1 LKVRRSRDLTVLG
14 VAFIVLAADQMSKY
28 WVRHNLMPG
37 VPWDPVGWLRPILSL
52 TYITNTGASFGLFPQ
67 LGGFYALITA
77 AVIAAILFFYRR
89 LPADGSVVF
98 FSLGMQL
105 GGALGNLFDR
115 IWHGHVIDFVDL
127 NFWPLHE
134 WPIFNV
140 SDSSVVVGACLL
152 ALYLLLEEG
161 PATSTSG
168 TDSAA

>member
-1 LKVRRSRDLTVLG
+1 
-14 VAFIVLAADQMSKY
+14 
-28 WVRHNLMPG
+28 
-37 VPWDPVGWLRPILSL
+37 
-52 TYITNTGASFGLFPQ
+52 
-67 LGGFYALITA
+67 
-77 AVIAAILFFYRR
+77 YRR
-89 LPADGSVVF
+89 LPADGGLVF

-105 GGALGNLFDR
+105 GGALGNLSDR

-134 WPIFNV
+134 WPVFNV

-152 ALYLLLEEG
+152 ALYLLLEES